1 MDGWGGGEVYAAEP
15 VRQVLGAVR
24 VAERRCEDAGVGG
37 DGDGDAGG
45 G

>member
-1 MDGWGGGEVYAAEP
+1 MDGWGGGEVYAAET
-15 VRQVLGAVR
+15 VRQVRGAVR
-24 VAERRCEDAGVGG
+24 VAERRREDAGVGG